1 MSFFTGF
8 ILGVI
13 GLLLLLVLVGI
24 LLGPRDEARA
34 EDPPPEGQE
43 RVRHRRRAARSQ
55 AAFRAGRASDE
66 RRPGQARG
74 RAQRR
79 GRDGAITRA
88 ARARMTLLAEVPQTP
103 API

>member
-34 EDPPPEGQE
+34 EDPPSDGQGRMRRKRRIPRRGSVAARRGRAMNAAQAQHVAELSGAAETARPPGQE
-43 RVRHRRRAARSQ
+43 R
-55 AAFRAGRASDE
+55 
-66 RRPGQARG
+66 RP
-74 RAQRR
+74 
-79 GRDGAITRA
+79 
-88 ARARMTLLAEVPQTP
+88 
-103 API
+103 